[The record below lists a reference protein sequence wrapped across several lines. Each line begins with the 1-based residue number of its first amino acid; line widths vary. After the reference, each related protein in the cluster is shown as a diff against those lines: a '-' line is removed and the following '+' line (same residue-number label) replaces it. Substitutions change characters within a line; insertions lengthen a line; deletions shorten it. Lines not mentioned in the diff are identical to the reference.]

1 MAAKNNVKENDP
13 EKAVIKEPLCDDLA
27 GDACASRI
35 FPYTKGGE
43 YRTYSF
49 AVKKMGRG
57 KSLIF
62 VAYTALLSFF
72 LPDNIFLRT

>member
-49 AVKKMGRG
+49 AGE
-57 KSLIF
+57 
-62 VAYTALLSFF
+62 LLR
-72 LPDNIFLRT
+72 L